1 MAKRRTPEQLREAYA
16 LLADAAINLYNSPK
30 TKTCPKQR
38 AFNIRQ
44 VCNGLY
50 DTPSTHTGLISE
62 EAHALLHDEELD
74 IKKSDLVE
82 EHFYPRTTSAYKIF
96 EMLDA
101 GATEDELIEYIEM
114 VCQVHLVAKDEN
126 SRLRPFQKRG
136 SGYDTW
142 EEQYA
147 AAKIKLIPYVPKKR
161 KRKTKK

>member
-1 MAKRRTPEQLREAYA
+1 MAKRRTPEQLHKAYT
-16 LLADAAINLYNSPK
+16 LLANSAIYQYNGS
-30 TKTCPKQR
+30 KTCPEQR
-38 AFNIRQ
+38 QFNIRQ
-44 VCNGLY
+44 VSNGLY

-62 EAHALLHDEELD
+62 KAHILLHDEEKN

-82 EHFYPRTTSAYKIF
+82 EHFYPRTQSAYKIF

-101 GATEDELIEYIEM
+101 GATKEELIEYIKM
-114 VCQVHLVAKDEN
+114 VCQVHLVTSDEN
-126 SRLRPFQKRG
+126 KDLRPFQKRG

-161 KRKTKK
+161 SRKPKK

>member
-62 EAHALLHDEELD
+62 EAHALLHDEEQD
-74 IKKSDLVE
+74 IKKSDLVK

-101 GATEDELIEYIEM
+101 GATEDELIEFIEM

-161 KRKTKK
+161 KRKSKK